1 MKINEVI
8 LKEQAE
14 VEHTDGK
21 TYKYTKDGWKF
32 RSTFGWKVASQAKQ
46 DELNALAQ
54 KGVDGVDTDAEEAP
68 EDGDAYELNA
78 ILDDATQF
86 RFPHPKHQNE
96 DVEVIV
102 RRDGWYLNKLPK
114 ALRGQVPREK
124 NRLYKVRQPANIAK
138 LNQFYDRAAELG
150 YVKEEPADAL

>member
-8 LKEQAE
+8 LKEQTE

-21 TYKYTKDGWKF
+21 TYKYTNNGWQF
-32 RSTFGWKVASQAKQ
+32 RSTFGWKVANQAKQ

-54 KGVDGVDTDAEEAP
+54 KGADGGDSADAEEL
-68 EDGDAYELNA
+68 DGDAYELNA
-78 ILDDATQF
+78 ILDDSTQF